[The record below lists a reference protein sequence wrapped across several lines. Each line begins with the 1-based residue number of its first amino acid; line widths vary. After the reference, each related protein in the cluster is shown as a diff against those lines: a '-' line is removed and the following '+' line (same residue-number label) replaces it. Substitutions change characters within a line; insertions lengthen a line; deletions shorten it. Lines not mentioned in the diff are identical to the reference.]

1 MEGDPS
7 VRNYLSKLTEKIFI
21 LSILTEFLMGEIQLT
36 RLNRKKKKAAF
47 RQSNGNDPKWLRRP
61 SSHLLSGS
69 FSKDASERQPPHTH
83 PGLQNRRAR
92 HRGRSELLGQQWL
105 RPRLVTLTR

>member
-36 RLNRKKKKAAF
+36 RLNRKKKK
-47 RQSNGNDPKWLRRP
+47 
-61 SSHLLSGS
+61 SSL
-69 FSKDASERQPPHTH
+69 
-83 PGLQNRRAR
+83 
-92 HRGRSELLGQQWL
+92 
-105 RPRLVTLTR
+105 